1 MNTKTVLTIEDNEL
15 NMKLVTTLLKMG
27 KYQPLEATDSQTGIQ
42 MAIKN
47 RPDLILMDIQL
58 PDMDGLS
65 ATQVLKQ
72 NPQTKDIP
80 IIALTGYAMP
90 EDEEKA
96 YTAGCDGYMSK
107 PIDPK
112 LFQATLAETFSK
124 DVPEP
129 KDNNKELSPHIL
141 VVDDDPINVKFLKA
155 LLTGEYNVTTAA
167 NGVQAIDIIQQKMP
181 DLILLDI
188 MMPELDGF
196 SVTRKLKSDPET
208 QNIPIILITALSSES
223 DKIKGIEAGAD
234 EFLNKPVNQTELKA
248 RVKSL
253 LKLRVYQEQLSGR
266 INSGEKAIST
276 LHHAETKDDISNLPT
291 ILLVEDNRK
300 DLNILNIYLENQPYR
315 LMTVQN
321 GKEAVSKCQ
330 NQKVDLIVLDLILPG
345 LDGFDVCRTLKK
357 NESTRNIQI
366 LMVSSKTDLESKLKG
381 IELGAD
387 EFLIKPVNREE
398 LIVRIRSL
406 IQKKTYMD
414 HLINRFEEAL
424 QAAITDKLTGL
435 YNHSYLKHFMEHEV
449 SRCDRQ
455 KHPMAFIMIDI
466 DDFKQYN
473 DTYGHPAGDDL
484 LRHFGG
490 VIKNTVREVDFAAR
504 YGGEEF
510 AVVLPYTG
518 HRNARK
524 AAERIL
530 ENIRKKS
537 SPDILVNKT
546 ASMGFACYP
555 DDGHTVAD
563 IIQRAD
569 EALYLA
575 KHNGKNRV
583 CHLNPDF

>member
-42 MAIKN
+42 MAIEN

-276 LHHAETKDDISNLPT
+276 LHHAETKDDISDLPT

-381 IELGAD
+381 IE
-387 EFLIKPVNREE
+387 
-398 LIVRIRSL
+398 
-406 IQKKTYMD
+406 
-414 HLINRFEEAL
+414 
-424 QAAITDKLTGL
+424 TGC
-435 YNHSYLKHFMEHEV
+435 
-449 SRCDRQ
+449 R
-455 KHPMAFIMIDI
+455 
-466 DDFKQYN
+466 
-473 DTYGHPAGDDL
+473 
-484 LRHFGG
+484 
-490 VIKNTVREVDFAAR
+490 
-504 YGGEEF
+504 
-510 AVVLPYTG
+510 
-518 HRNARK
+518 
-524 AAERIL
+524 
-530 ENIRKKS
+530 
-537 SPDILVNKT
+537 
-546 ASMGFACYP
+546 
-555 DDGHTVAD
+555 
-563 IIQRAD
+563 
-569 EALYLA
+569 
-575 KHNGKNRV
+575 RV
-583 CHLNPDF
+583 FD